1 MVSRKNILDFLSQNK
16 DHFKDQYHIIRIG
29 LFGSFTRN
37 EQIVLSDIDLVVEFE
52 ENTQNLYDLKRALK
66 AYVREKLNIE
76 VDIAREKYLKPRYK
90 KSIIKETYYV
100 ELGSACPGIDH

>member
-1 MVSRKNILDFLSQNK
+1 MVSRKEILDFLSEKK
-16 DHFKDQYHIIRIG
+16 DHFRDQYHIVKIG
-29 LFGSFTRN
+29 LFGSYARN
-37 EQIVLSDIDLVVEFE
+37 EQTMLSDIDLVVEFE

-66 AYVREKLNIE
+66 EYIREKLNIE

-100 ELGSACPGIDH
+100 E